1 MHAVALDHAGD
12 LREVEMH
19 SRIRHAH
26 RSTRDEREVSL
37 DDAWIKSHWR
47 ERERVHDAREYGR
60 LLQGQQIVRDAFMT
74 NERKLGRS

>member
-26 RSTRDEREVSL
+26 RSTCDEREVSL
-37 DDAWIKSHWR
+37 DDARIKSNRR
-47 ERERVHDAREYGR
+47 ECERVHHARECRR
-60 LLQGQQIVRDAFMT
+60 LLQGQQIVGDAFMT